1 MVQRDGAREAG
12 EAESDEGMAMEQEI
26 AFSVNEQPR
35 SVTTDP
41 ARPLLEVLREDLE
54 LTGTKYGCGE
64 GRCGACTVLIDGRAE
79 HACLVPIGDVAG
91 KSVTT
96 IEGLARDDKL
106 HPVQEAFLAEDALQC
121 GYCTPGMIM
130 GVVGLLNENRR
141 PSEAEI
147 RTAMEGHLCRCCG
160 YPRISQAV
168 NRAVAAASEE

>member
-12 EAESDEGMAMEQEI
+12 EAEPDEGMAMEQEI
-26 AFSVNEQPR
+26 AFSVNEQLR

-41 ARPLLEVLREDLE
+41 ARPLLEVLREDLD

-91 KSVTT
+91 KSVPT